1 VDRNRSLGP
10 AGADN
15 LPTHSPRTAEVCA
28 YKIDRSGVI
37 SWVNDAWLSF
47 ARENG
52 WAVARQD
59 VIGTKLT
66 THIADLETRY
76 LHSLIAERMREQHRP
91 LRLDFRCDSPTRR
104 RFMRMEIIYD
114 RFADEIEY
122 RSWLLREEVRA
133 PVALL
138 DSRNANRADTRLAVC
153 GWCNRVEADGRWVE
167 VEVAVDLLGL
177 FGDSPLPQLQHVICP
192 MCSLRLREHVL
203 TPVRVL
209 VLDDDPDL
217 AAPLLDQ
224 LRSMGHAADSAGTL
238 ASGLELFARR
248 EHDIVI
254 VDLASPQ
261 ATGLAFLEAVKE
273 WDANHRTIV
282 LTGFPLSGTW
292 LARLADLQVG
302 EVLNRPFNLGD
313 ILGAIKRLL
322 ARGGLEQGA
331 TGPGADGRSRH

>member
-1 VDRNRSLGP
+1 VPN
-10 AGADN
+10 
-15 LPTHSPRTAEVCA
+15 HSAQVATVFA

-37 SWVNDAWLSF
+37 RWVNDAWLGF

-76 LHSLIAERMREQHRP
+76 LHGLIADRMREQHRP
-91 LRLDFRCDSPTRR
+91 LRFDFRCDSPTRR

-114 RFADEIEY
+114 RYADEIEY
-122 RSWLLREEVRA
+122 RSWPLREEVRA

-138 DSRNANRADTRLAVC
+138 DSRNANRADSRLAVC

-177 FGDSPLPQLQHVICP
+177 FDDTPLPQLDHAICP
-192 MCSLRLREHVL
+192 MCSLRLRERVL

-217 AAPLLDQ
+217 AAPLLDH
-224 LRSMGHAADSAGTL
+224 LRSMGHAADTAGTL
-238 ASGLELFARR
+238 TAGLELFARLQ
-248 EHDIVI
+248 HDIVI

-261 ATGLAFLEAVKE
+261 ATGLAFLETLKE
-273 WDANHRTIV
+273 RDANHRTLV
-282 LTGFPLSGTW
+282 LSGFPLSGTW
-292 LARLADLQVG
+292 LARLADLEVG
-302 EVLNRPFNLGD
+302 EVLERPFNLGD
-313 ILGAIKRLL
+313 ILGASKRLL
-322 ARGGLEQGA
+322 ADGDREHGA
-331 TGPGADGRSRH
+331 AGPGPEGRSRH